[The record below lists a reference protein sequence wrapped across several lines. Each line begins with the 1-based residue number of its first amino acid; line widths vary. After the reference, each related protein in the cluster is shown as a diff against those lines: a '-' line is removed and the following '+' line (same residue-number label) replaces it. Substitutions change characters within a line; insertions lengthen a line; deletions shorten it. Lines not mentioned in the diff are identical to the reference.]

1 MYTGNKILKSAV
13 KGTRIQWKD
22 AKMGVKLA
30 HNPNC
35 SHSDTA
41 SKDCRSLCELELA
54 VKIKRVAQTLKNNL
68 TFKIH

>member
-41 SKDCRSLCELELA
+41 SKDCRSLA